1 MLLQAHSGD
10 IRKPVSTTS
19 EPHAFRGAV
28 PPHEKLLLLAILVVV
43 AAWISFRVALMLLAT
58 SA

>member
-1 MLLQAHSGD
+1 MLLQANSGQ
-10 IRKPVSTTS
+10 IRKAAPAS

-43 AAWISFRVALMLLAT
+43 AAWVSFRVALMLFAT
-58 SA
+58 LG